1 MSDNHLAAL
10 KSKHQNIDIVL
21 NAEENR
27 PFPDDNKIYA
37 LKKQK
42 LTLKDQIKRFELQNV
57 RY

>member
-10 KSKHQNIDIVL
+10 KNKHQNIDSAI

-27 PFPDDNKIYA
+27 PLPDDHKIYT

-42 LTLKDQIKRFELQNV
+42 LSIKDEIQRFELAH
-57 RY
+57 